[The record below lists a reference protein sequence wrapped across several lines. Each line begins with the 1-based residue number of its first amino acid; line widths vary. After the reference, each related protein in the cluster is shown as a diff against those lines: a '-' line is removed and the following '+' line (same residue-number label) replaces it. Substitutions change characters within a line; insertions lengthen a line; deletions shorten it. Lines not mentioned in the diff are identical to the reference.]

1 MKLDLSPLN
10 YKNKIDINNIISY
23 DEHFLKGSP
32 IKKLDDV
39 KFDGYITRNDFDEY
53 NAYIHVN
60 GNMTILDSVSLEE
73 INYPFDFEIDEE
85 ITDFIKNSQNCLDI
99 MEFLWQNIVLEVPI
113 RYTLCDADNLKGDN
127 WCMIS
132 NNNEGGE

>member
-1 MKLDLSPLN
+1 
-10 YKNKIDINNIISY
+10 
-23 DEHFLKGSP
+23 
-32 IKKLDDV
+32 
-39 KFDGYITRNDFDEY
+39 
-53 NAYIHVN
+53 
-60 GNMTILDSVSLEE
+60 MTILDSVSLEE